1 MTKPMKKNSNINDLY
16 FKTWWVLYQ
25 ARDVS
30 SRVRTRELSQY
41 GITIEQSAAL
51 LIIKNLQSQK
61 LKSTPGEISKWLF
74 RVPHS
79 TSRILTR
86 MERDGL
92 VIKKIGLGKKRNEV
106 HIELTE
112 KGEQAYSCS
121 LMRES
126 IRKLM
131 SALSKTECLQL
142 NSFLEKLRD
151 KGLQDMSEK
160 SEVFFPKL
168 GGLI

>member
-1 MTKPMKKNSNINDLY
+1 MIKTIKKHNNLDDLY

-30 SRVRTRELSQY
+30 FRVRTKELSQY

-51 LIIKNLQSQK
+51 LIIKKLHSQK

-92 VIKKIGLGKKRNEV
+92 VIKKTGLGKKRNEV

-112 KGEQAYSCS
+112 KGEQAYSRS
-121 LMRES
+121 LIRES
-126 IRKLM
+126 IQKML
-131 SALSKTECLQL
+131 STLSKTECLQL
-142 NSFLEKLRD
+142 NFLLEKLRD
-151 KGLQDMSEK
+151 KGLQDMTEK
-160 SEVFFPKL
+160 SEISFPKL
-168 GGLI
+168 GGLN